1 MRRREFLRAS
11 GVASAALALAGH
23 VPAVAARVAESAA
36 APGISADDRA
46 IVAAIAPVMLAGAL
60 PADAAQRQ
68 AAVKDVTEGVSQ
80 LVAGLPPHVRKEVG
94 ELFMLLGLA
103 PARRFLAGVSQPW
116 PEASPDEIAAFL
128 ERWRVHPVPL
138 LQSAYLAL
146 HDMIAGTWYALPAS
160 WPAIGYPGA
169 PKLG

>member
-1 MRRREFLRAS
+1 MRRRAFLRA
-11 GVASAALALAGH
+11 GAVASAGSALAGRI
-23 VPAVAARVAESAA
+23 PAVAARVAASAA
-36 APGISADDRA
+36 APGLSTADRD

-60 PADAAQRQ
+60 PAEAQQKRV
-68 AAVKDVTEGVSQ
+68 AVQEIVEGASR
-80 LVAGLPPHVRKEVG
+80 LVAGLPLHVRKEVG
-94 ELFMLLGLA
+94 ELFMLLDLA
-103 PARRFLAGVSQPW
+103 PARRFLAGVSKPW

-138 LQSAYLAL
+138 LRSAYLAL
-146 HDMIAGTWYALPAS
+146 HDMIVGTWYALPAS